1 MTDLFD
7 MGSVGPFVWG
17 AYGVT
22 ALGLVALAFFSLR
35 AGKSAAAEVE
45 RMRPRRRTKS
55 DRGDS

>member
-22 ALGLVALAFFSLR
+22 ALGLVTLAVLSLR

-45 RMRPRRRTKS
+45 RMRPRRRTRADKGES
-55 DRGDS
+55 